1 MQTYTVHEAQTHLP
15 RLIEQAAR
23 GEPFTIAR
31 ESDGEPLVKVVAV
44 KAQPPQSGR
53 FGFLA
58 GQIQVPDD
66 FDEMG
71 ADDIARLFGTGA

>member
-23 GEPFTIAR
+23 GESFAIAR
-31 ESDGEPLVKVVAV
+31 EGGGEPLVKVVAAEV
-44 KAQPPQSGR
+44 RQPQSGR
-53 FGFLA
+53 FGFLS
-58 GQIQVPDD
+58 GRIRVPDD

-71 ADDIARLFGTGA
+71 AEHIARLFGTGA